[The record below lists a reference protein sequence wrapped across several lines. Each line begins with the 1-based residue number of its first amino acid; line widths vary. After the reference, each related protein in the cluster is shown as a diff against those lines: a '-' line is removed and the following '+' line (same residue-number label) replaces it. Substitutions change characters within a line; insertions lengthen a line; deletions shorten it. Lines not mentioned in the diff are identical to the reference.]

1 MLVPCSFD
9 DCSFV
14 VQSEVRKSELI
25 PPALFFFLKIAL
37 VIQGLLYFHKTL
49 KFFCFS
55 FVKNVIGNL
64 IEIPLNLKVAWSI
77 IVILTILILPI
88 QEHGISSHLFVSS
101 YEMVG
106 WHH

>member
-1 MLVPCSFD
+1 M
-9 DCSFV
+9 
-14 VQSEVRKSELI
+14 
-25 PPALFFFLKIAL
+25 
-37 VIQGLLYFHKTL
+37 
-49 KFFCFS
+49 
-55 FVKNVIGNL
+55 KNVIGNL

-88 QEHGISSHLFVSS
+88 QEHGRSSHLFVSS

>member
-1 MLVPCSFD
+1 M
-9 DCSFV
+9 
-14 VQSEVRKSELI
+14 
-25 PPALFFFLKIAL
+25 
-37 VIQGLLYFHKTL
+37 
-49 KFFCFS
+49 
-55 FVKNVIGNL
+55 KNVIGNL